1 MMKLGGWDCVFIFK
15 DYLETVPAPMF
26 AKSRLDE

>member
-1 MMKLGGWDCVFIFK
+1 MMKLGGWDCVLIFK
-15 DYLETVPAPMF
+15 DYSEIVSVPIF